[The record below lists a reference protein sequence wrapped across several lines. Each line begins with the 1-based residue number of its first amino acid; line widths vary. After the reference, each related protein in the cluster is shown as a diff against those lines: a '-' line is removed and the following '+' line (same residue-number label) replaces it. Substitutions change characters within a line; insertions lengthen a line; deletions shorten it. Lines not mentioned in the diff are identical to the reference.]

1 MAGKRNRIKF
11 GLLVASTNNLKNIQG
26 KRLLM
31 QVAYRDSGF
40 SNTIIS
46 KNVIGIRHFA
56 Y

>member
-1 MAGKRNRIKF
+1 MAGKRNRLKL
-11 GLLVASTNNLKNIQG
+11 GMLVASTNTLKNIQG

-40 SNTIIS
+40 SNVIIS
-46 KNVIGIRHFA
+46 KNVIGIRQFA